1 MKHLFIVLSFIAGSI
16 ILFACNNNEEEKNN
30 SSDPIKI
37 ELSETEL
44 QMTNESQ
51 NFAANLLSVV
61 NNLQATDENIVLSP
75 LSLNMALAM
84 VWNGANGETKQ
95 AIQQAM
101 GMGDYPQSEVND
113 YFKKL
118 RDALVKTDP
127 TVKLAIANSIWSR
140 QGFPVKQS
148 FYDVNR
154 NYYQAEVK
162 EVDFNSP
169 NTLGLINQWCSDN
182 TNGLIKEMLKQIS
195 PDAAMYLI
203 NALYFKGEWSD
214 KFGFDN
220 SATRDAAFTKEDGSS
235 IQVKMMSQNNTL
247 PYYSDEYLSTTS
259 LPFGNN
265 AFSMVFMLPN
275 ENISF
280 TDMLNQL
287 KQPGYF
293 AKCLQMSGNA
303 NVDLYL
309 PKFKI
314 EYEIKLNETLQQL
327 GMEIAFTDWADFSGI
342 SNIALCISNVIQKTS
357 VAIDEKGGEAAAV
370 TTVEMI
376 GTSIGPSNPPTAVF
390 RADRPFL
397 FAIRENSTGAVLF
410 IGKIGNPK

>member
-1 MKHLFIVLSFIAGSI
+1 
-16 ILFACNNNEEEKNN
+16 
-30 SSDPIKI
+30 
-37 ELSETEL
+37 
-44 QMTNESQ
+44 
-51 NFAANLLSVV
+51 
-61 NNLQATDENIVLSP
+61 
-75 LSLNMALAM
+75 
-84 VWNGANGETKQ
+84 
-95 AIQQAM
+95 
-101 GMGDYPQSEVND
+101 
-113 YFKKL
+113 
-118 RDALVKTDP
+118 
-127 TVKLAIANSIWSR
+127 
-140 QGFPVKQS
+140 
-148 FYDVNR
+148 
-154 NYYQAEVK
+154 
-162 EVDFNSP
+162 
-169 NTLGLINQWCSDN
+169 
-182 TNGLIKEMLKQIS
+182 LIKEIIKQIP

-220 SATRDAAFTKEDGSS
+220 SATRDAAFTKKDGSS

-265 AFSMVFMLPN
+265 AYSMVFMLPN

-293 AKCLQMSGNA
+293 AKCLQLRGNA

-314 EYEIKLNETLQQL
+314 EYEITLNETLQQL
-327 GMEIAFTDWADFSGI
+327 GMGIAYTEWADFSGI
-342 SNIALCISNVIQKTS
+342 SNTALCISNVIQKTS

-370 TTVEMI
+370 TVVEMAF
-376 GTSIGPSNPPTAVF
+376 TSIGPSNPPKAVF